1 MTAQK
6 LTQLEDYLAKCGMT
20 VPEFNEIREPTTGLL
35 TNLTSGKT
43 SGGPKS
49 KGEEFVEAVSKLP
62 PGTAL
67 MGAGAG
73 TLAIEAGVN
82 IVKTQRAT
90 KLAAKVQFI
99 YIDFFFIT
107 SLWQTSSFSNVST
120 TTMAFL

>member
-20 VPEFNEIREPTTGLL
+20 TSEFNEIREPTTGLL

-73 TLAIEAGVN
+73 TLAIEAGIN

-90 KLAAKVQFI
+90 KLAAKVWTIYLQF
-99 YIDFFFIT
+99 YILHRYF
-107 SLWQTSSFSNVST
+107 
-120 TTMAFL
+120 

>member
-90 KLAAKVQFI
+90 KLAAKVRTIYLQFYTF
-99 YIDFFFIT
+99 YIDIFKHRSGRQAHF
-107 SLWQTSSFSNVST
+107 Q
-120 TTMAFL
+120 M